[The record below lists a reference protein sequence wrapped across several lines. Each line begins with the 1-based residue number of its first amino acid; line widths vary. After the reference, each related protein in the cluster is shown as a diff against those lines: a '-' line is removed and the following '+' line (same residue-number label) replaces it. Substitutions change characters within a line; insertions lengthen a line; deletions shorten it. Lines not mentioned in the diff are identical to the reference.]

1 MFQNLSLTLR
11 MIKFEHTVF
20 ALPFALFS
28 LLVASDGKP
37 GWATLGWILLAMVG
51 ARSTAMAFNR
61 LVDHRIDARN
71 PRTAERELPAGR
83 LQRGPVIGFTVV
95 SALLL
100 VFAAYNLNFLCF
112 ALSPVALAVVYFYS
126 ATKRFTSLSHLVLGL
141 GLAIAPIGAWLA
153 VQGGFAVFPLVLG
166 GAVLLW
172 VAGFDVIYACQDTE
186 FDRGAGLHSMSAAL
200 GDAGAMRVARVFHV
214 LAVGLWVWAA
224 WLGGLGWMYLLGVAA
239 VAALLVY
246 EHWLVRGNDLSRI
259 DKAFFTVNSYVGLT
273 LFAFAALDIYLF

>member
-1 MFQNLSLTLR
+1 MFENLSLTLR

-28 LLVASDGKP
+28 LLVASDGRP

-71 PRTAERELPAGR
+71 PRTAQRELPAGL
-83 LQRGPVIGFTVV
+83 LQRGPVIGFTIA

-141 GLAIAPIGAWLA
+141 GLSIAPIGAWLA
-153 VQGGFAVFPLVLG
+153 VQGDFATFPLVLG

-186 FDRGAGLHSMSAAL
+186 FDRRAGLHSMSAAL
-200 GDAGAMRVARVFHV
+200 GNTNALRVARVFHV
-214 LAVGLWVWAA
+214 VAVALWIWAA
-224 WLGGLGWMYLLGVAA
+224 FLGGLGWVYLLGVAA

-246 EHWLVRGNDLSRI
+246 EHWLVRGSDLSRI

-273 LFAFAALDIYLF
+273 LFAFAATDIYLF